1 VIKCVVVARRPD
13 FTPPDKPFSAEELKR
28 YAETLAKL
36 TPHHVSIEYQRLYM
50 ECRMFGTTLPP
61 AKAIQQLV
69 QIWKQLWK
77 WR

>member
-1 VIKCVVVARRPD
+1 VGVVAYRPD
-13 FTPPDKPFSAEELKR
+13 FEPPDKPLSAEELKQ
-28 YAETLAKL
+28 YAASLAKL
-36 TPHHVSIEYQRLYM
+36 SPHHVQIEYQRVYM
-50 ECRMFGTTLPP
+50 ECRMFGTVLPS